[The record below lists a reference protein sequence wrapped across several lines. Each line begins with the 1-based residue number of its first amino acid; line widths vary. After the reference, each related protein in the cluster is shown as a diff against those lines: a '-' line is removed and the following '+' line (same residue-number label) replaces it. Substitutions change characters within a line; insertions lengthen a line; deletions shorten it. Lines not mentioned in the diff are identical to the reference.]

1 MKDGGAVHTKEA
13 GEAKEAGKT
22 KATGERYLGIELGST
37 RIKAVLIDESFAP
50 IASGA
55 YSWENKQ
62 ADGFW
67 TYDLADAWTGIQS
80 AFRDLAAEYCEK
92 SGEKLARLSGIGIS
106 AMMHGYLAFDKDGS
120 QLAPFRTWRN
130 TTTEQAAEILTEKLN
145 FNIPQRWSVA
155 HYYQAFL
162 NQEAHLGAVAFLTT
176 LAGYVHWRLTGE
188 KVLGFG
194 DASGVFP
201 IDSKINDYDAE
212 MLNQFNGL
220 AGCDFKAIIPKIAGA
235 SETAGTLTA
244 EGALLLDP
252 SGTLCAGVPF
262 CPPEGDASTGM
273 VATNSIKE
281 CTGNVSAGTSIFAMI
296 VLKNKLSR
304 PYPEIDMVA
313 TPTGKPV
320 AMVHCNSCTS
330 DLDAWV
336 RLFADVLSVSGAKIP
351 KPQLYDLLYEQALA
365 GAADAGS
372 LLCYNYYA
380 GEPITSLA
388 EGRPLFVRM
397 PDASFTLPNFMRSL
411 LYSATAT
418 LSIGMEILHQE
429 GVEIASMLGHGG
441 LFKTP
446 IVGQKM
452 MAAALNAPVSVVEAA
467 SEGGGWG
474 IALLAAYSQ
483 QRENQSLD
491 QFLDEAVF
499 AQMPVTTIAPCADD
513 VKGYCEYLKRYKDGL
528 AVERAAVACLQENGS

>member
-1 MKDGGAVHTKEA
+1 MEA
-13 GEAKEAGKT
+13 EVSMDAKTSPEAKRSKEK
-22 KATGERYLGIELGST
+22 YLGIELGST
-37 RIKAVLIDESFAP
+37 RIKAVLIDANFAP

-55 YSWENKQ
+55 YAWENQQK
-62 ADGFW
+62 DGFW
-67 TYDLADAWTGIQS
+67 TYDLQTAWAGIQS
-80 AFRDLAAEYCEK
+80 AFRDLADEYYEQF
-92 SGEKLARLSGIGIS
+92 GEKLTNLNGIGIS
-106 AMMHGYLAFDKDGS
+106 AMMHGYLAFDKDGN
-120 QLAPFRTWRN
+120 LLTPFRTWRN
-130 TTTEQAAEILTEKLN
+130 TTTEQAAEFLTENLN

-162 NQEAHLGAVAFLTT
+162 NKEAHRGDVRFLTT
-176 LAGYVHWRLTGE
+176 LAGYIHWQLTGE

-201 IDSKINDYDAE
+201 IDSDNKDYDAK
-212 MLNQFNGL
+212 MLKQFNDFIG
-220 AGCDFKAIIPKIAGA
+220 GDFKAIIPKVVMA
-235 SETAGTLTA
+235 SDTAGTLTA

-252 SGTLCAGVPF
+252 SGLLLSGIPF

-296 VLKNKLSR
+296 VLKNKLSK
-304 PYPEIDMVA
+304 PYLEIDMVA

-336 RLFADVLSVSGAKIP
+336 KLFADVLSVSGAQVP
-351 KPQLYDLLYEQALA
+351 KAKLYDLLYEQALL
-365 GAADAGS
+365 GLTDAGGLVS
-372 LLCYNYYA
+372 YNYFA
-380 GEPITSLA
+380 GEPITNLA
-388 EGRPLFVRM
+388 EGRPLFVRK
-397 PDASFTLPNFMRSL
+397 PDASFTLPNFMRAL

-418 LSIGMEILHQE
+418 LSIGMEILHRE
-429 GVEIASMLGHGG
+429 GVKIDSMLGHGG

-446 IVGQKM
+446 VVGQRM
-452 MAAALNAPVSVVEAA
+452 MAAALNAPVSVVETA
-467 SEGGGWG
+467 SEGGAWG

-483 QRENQSLD
+483 HSENQSLD

-499 AQMPVTTIAPCADD
+499 AQMPVTTIMPCPDD
-513 VKGYCEYLKRYKDGL
+513 VKGYGDYLKRYQDGL
-528 AVERAAVACLQENGS
+528 AVERAAVENLI